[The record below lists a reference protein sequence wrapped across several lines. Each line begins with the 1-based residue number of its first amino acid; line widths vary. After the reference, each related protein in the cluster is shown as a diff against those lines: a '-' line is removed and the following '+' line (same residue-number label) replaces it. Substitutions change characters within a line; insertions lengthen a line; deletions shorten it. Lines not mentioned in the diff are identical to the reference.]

1 MDIAGG
7 KPSSLD
13 VVVRFLVVRFP
24 CRTGLFGGMALAGGK
39 PSLLDVVRFLVVL
52 PCRTVQAR
60 TRLLLNSSTMRNI
73 VTINFSTSARLR
85 PPAPHP
91 RFHFE
96 LLRWTT
102 YEILSLLRYQVIIIF
117 RQILSRFFG
126 HHNSA
131 NNRSFVLRR
140 RRSTSLQYLTSPD
153 PEPYCDRALINASFL
168 RFQYDD
174 ILIF

>member
-102 YEILSLLRYQVIIIF
+102 YEICHCYDTGGRDAGGVEPPRLKSQHLERLGQVGVGVGITYLLPWR
-117 RQILSRFFG
+117 
-126 HHNSA
+126 
-131 NNRSFVLRR
+131 
-140 RRSTSLQYLTSPD
+140 
-153 PEPYCDRALINASFL
+153 
-168 RFQYDD
+168 
-174 ILIF
+174 